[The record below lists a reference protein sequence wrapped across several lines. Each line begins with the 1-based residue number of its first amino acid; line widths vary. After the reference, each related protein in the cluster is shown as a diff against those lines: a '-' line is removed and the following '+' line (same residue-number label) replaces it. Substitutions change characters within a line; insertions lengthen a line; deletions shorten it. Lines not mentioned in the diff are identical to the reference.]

1 MSARTATV
9 RTATVGAAEG
19 LHARPAAAFVKAAK
33 ALDIP
38 VMITKG
44 DKKPVSAASMLGVL
58 GLGAGQGDEV
68 VLSAEAPGADAA
80 LDGLVE
86 LLERE
91 DG

>member
-1 MSARTATV
+1 MSTRTAI
-9 RTATVGAAEG
+9 RTATVGAADG

-33 ALDIP
+33 ALGIP
-38 VMITKG
+38 VTITKG

-68 VLSAEAPGADAA
+68 VLSSDAAGADDA

-86 LLERE
+86 LLESE